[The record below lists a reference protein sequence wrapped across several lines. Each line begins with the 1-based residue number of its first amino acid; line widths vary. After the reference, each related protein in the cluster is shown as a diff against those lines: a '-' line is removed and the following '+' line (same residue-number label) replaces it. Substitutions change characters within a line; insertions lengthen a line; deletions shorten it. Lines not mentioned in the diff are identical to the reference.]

1 MAEDMEQGLAPE
13 AGAEQAAP
21 AEAAP
26 EPKAAE
32 AGAPLDAGRVFN
44 FAAYWQQRSTSSKL
58 QALLAWVALAG
69 WLALAGGALWSWAW
83 HPQPLV
89 MGAGLLLLAIAYATA
104 HGPALTRFGTGA
116 ERGEAVVRLASLG
129 FLLAFATLFLV
140 LALAHPARLDF
151 RAVALAGV
159 LSILLL
165 AVLDYGLRL
174 FYDWANAR
182 AGLWLLGGFALQVL
196 ALALF
201 IHFDVFYA
209 GLAAVAGLLLALA
222 ALQQGAL
229 SYLPSF
235 SRLLVAVGL
244 IINLPLFIFVLQEWG
259 SPKLPTSG
267 FECLDQ
273 SPRRQMDA
281 SAGELRWGP
290 ERKSEDGQPLG
301 SSRISYSYEQQGR
314 EMTGVGIYLHTDA
327 ADPAEASKTLH
338 LHAGREARGWSWS
351 PDSSHLAFT
360 CLGPKRDKARLMVFN
375 LEQGT
380 MARADGAQAETPTA
394 VIMTKAEMICA
405 GGVLPILNDQ
415 AWSPDSREFL
425 FAAPIHGQAQV
436 CRADLKRKSYTALT
450 RGMEHLDPAWSPD
463 GQELL
468 YVGRADFPARYQI
481 DLGHGWR
488 DFSLAEH
495 QPLFP
500 AWSSD
505 QRKVVFIKDGKLYR
519 MASNGTGQEELK
531 GGEIGVGSFI
541 SHTKQPLRFRWFKP
555 ADAWHLLVRP
565 AKGGPEREIYTA
577 QADRISAP
585 LWSPDSKR
593 VALLLSLDG
602 ETTVV
607 TVEHDGSWPARLY
620 ASLAPVG
627 APAWCRDSSKVA
639 FKVSNEEIGRDQLW
653 VGRADGTEPG
663 SVYNAQGELLQF
675 TWSPNS
681 SCIAI
686 EEKTRFW
693 PVFRDLYHIG
703 VLNLN
708 DGLSRQL
715 MPYSLL
721 SRDPQYSP
729 NGTLLA
735 FVGWKTRWIASN
747 QTALWV
753 ARVE

>member
-1 MAEDMEQGLAPE
+1 MAEDMEEGLAPE
-13 AGAEQAAP
+13 EGAEQGAP
-21 AEAAP
+21 VEAAP
-26 EPKAAE
+26 VTAA
-32 AGAPLDAGRVFN
+32 APAPLDAGKVFN
-44 FAAYWQQRSTSSKL
+44 FAAYWQQRSVSSKL
-58 QALLAWVALAG
+58 QAILAWAALAG
-69 WLALAGGALWSWAW
+69 WLALLGGALWSWAR

-89 MGAGLLLLAIAYATA
+89 MGVGLLLLAAAYATV

-129 FLLAFATLFLV
+129 FLLAFATLFVV
-140 LALAHPARLDF
+140 LDLAHPARLDF

-159 LSILLL
+159 LSLLL
-165 AVLDYGLRL
+165 LFVLDYGLRL

-201 IHFDVFYA
+201 IHFDVVYA
-209 GLAAVAGLLLALA
+209 GLAAVAGLIMALM
-222 ALQQGAL
+222 ALQQGVL
-229 SYLPSF
+229 SYLPSL
-235 SRLLVAVGL
+235 SRTLVAVGL

-259 SPKLPTSG
+259 SPKLSTSG
-267 FECLDQ
+267 FESLD
-273 SPRRQMDA
+273 PNPHRQMDA

-290 ERKSEDGQPLG
+290 ARRDGNGMALA
-301 SSRISYSYEQQGR
+301 SSRISYSYEQKGR
-314 EMTGVGIYLHTDA
+314 EMSGVGIYLHTDA
-327 ADPAEASKTLH
+327 SNPEEASKTLH

-351 PDSSHLAFT
+351 PDSSHLAYT

-380 MARADGAQAETPTA
+380 MARADGPQAETPSA
-394 VIMTKAEMICA
+394 VIMTKAEMICG
-405 GGVLPILNDQ
+405 GGVLPILHDQ
-415 AWSPDSREFL
+415 GWSPDSTEFL
-425 FAAPIHGQAQV
+425 FVAPIHGRAQV
-436 CRADLKRKSYTALT
+436 CRADLKRKYFTDLT
-450 RGMEHLDPAWSPD
+450 KGMEHLDPAWSPD
-463 GQELL
+463 GNDLL
-468 YVGRADFPARYQI
+468 YVGRAEFLARYQI
-481 DLGHGWR
+481 DLGSGWR
-488 DFSLAEH
+488 DFSVAEH
-495 QPLFP
+495 QALFP
-500 AWSSD
+500 AWTAD
-505 QRKVVFIKDGKLYR
+505 QRKVVFIKGSKLYR
-519 MASNGTGQEELK
+519 MASNGTGQEELT
-531 GGEIGVGSFI
+531 GGDIGTGAFR
-541 SHTKQPLRFRWFKP
+541 SHTNRLLHFRWYKP
-555 ADAWHLLVRP
+555 ADTWHVLVRP
-565 AKGGPEREIYTA
+565 AKGGPEREIYSA
-577 QADRISAP
+577 DADRISAP

-593 VALLLSLDG
+593 VALLLSLSG

-607 TVEHDGSWPARLY
+607 TVERDGSWPARLFS
-620 ASLAPVG
+620 SLAPVG
-627 APAWCRDSSKVA
+627 APAWSRDSGKVA
-639 FKVSNEEIGRDQLW
+639 FKVSNEETGHDQLW

-663 SVYNAQGELLQF
+663 SVFSAEGELLQF

-708 DGLSRQL
+708 EGILRQL

-721 SRDPQYSP
+721 SRGPQYSP